1 MAAFPIWMPLRNE
14 PTAPYFDTSRPREL
28 PRYFEDL
35 EDLLDRASIIND
47 TDKKKY
53 AVRYTDFDTEQIWKA
68 SPEFKDPSVSYGQF
82 KTAIIFLYPDASD
95 DFRYS
100 LQDMDLLI
108 REQQLKDITS
118 AKELSDFHLRFLAIT
133 TWLIDKARLSNLEQQ
148 RAYIQAFQPQL
159 LSAIMYR
166 LQIKN
171 PDHHPNI
178 PFPVEKVYEAAQFV
192 LHGNSSLGLTSAI
205 PSTPLIPSPAIPSHD
220 TITVT
225 DIIPLMADFTKAI
238 VDAIRSSR
246 NLLQPENV
254 VATKSTKP
262 RYIPVPLHPVAPRK
276 TVTTTHIHQPF
287 TISDDERIAEIE
299 AEIYFLKNS
308 VPSIEAT
315 ENSQITP
322 SRPTVQIS
330 DSKPTTTENSQDSDI
345 TYSPSIRQDIAVQDK
360 MPDINQTKS
369 ARYSRSPSQNSLNS
383 RVTKANQHTDYIIP
397 PTGIRSTQLPTAD
410 ILFSSIAATE
420 SRPNH
425 FPSKF
430 LPADKTATGNRIIPS
445 SAVITCYTGK
455 TSPSNPA
462 PDHAIDAYSVKTFL
476 FNLPTKYQPIPHKVE
491 NIIRK
496 PTEKFKITSNV
507 AGKILPPPYGPR
519 THPVWVK
526 RRPFP
531 VP

>member
-108 REQQLKDITS
+108 REQQRQGIAS
-118 AKELSDFHLRFLAIT
+118 IRELSDFHLQFLAIT

-192 LHGNSSLGLTSAI
+192 LHGFPSLGLPTGAV
-205 PSTPLIPSPAIPSHD
+205 PSIPSPAIPSHD

-225 DIIPLMADFTKAI
+225 DIIPLMADFTKTI
-238 VDAIRSSR
+238 VDAIKSSR
-246 NLLQPENV
+246 NLSTENI
-254 VATKSTKP
+254 VATK
-262 RYIPVPLHPVAPRK
+262 VPRK
-276 TVTTTHIHQPF
+276 TATTTTQPIIHQPF
-287 TISDDERIAEIE
+287 TISDDARIAEIE

-345 TYSPSIRQDIAVQDK
+345 TYSPSIREDIAVQDK
-360 MPDINQTKS
+360 IPDINQTKS

-476 FNLPTKYQPIPHKVE
+476 FNLPTKYQSVSFKVK
-491 NIIRK
+491 NIITK
-496 PTEKFKITSNV
+496 STEKFKITSNV
-507 AGKILPPPYGPR
+507 AGKILPPPYGPW
-519 THPVWVK
+519 THPV
-526 RRPFP
+526 
-531 VP
+531 